1 METSMYKSVVVTY
14 ESLGIRGLRGRLIHF
29 LAFMWERVA

>member
-1 METSMYKSVVVTY
+1 METCMYKSVVVTY
-14 ESLGIRGLRGRLIHF
+14 ESLGIRSLRGLIHF